1 MLVSIMKRN
10 FTILYDSSARETP
23 IKKRQKPRL
32 LAADPWME
40 KCKMQKKKKKLR
52 CTTENIVLVY

>member
-1 MLVSIMKRN
+1 MKRN

>member
-23 IKKRQKPRL
+23 IKKKTKVSIISSRSV
-32 LAADPWME
+32 DG
-40 KCKMQKKKKKLR
+40 KMQNAKKKKKLR